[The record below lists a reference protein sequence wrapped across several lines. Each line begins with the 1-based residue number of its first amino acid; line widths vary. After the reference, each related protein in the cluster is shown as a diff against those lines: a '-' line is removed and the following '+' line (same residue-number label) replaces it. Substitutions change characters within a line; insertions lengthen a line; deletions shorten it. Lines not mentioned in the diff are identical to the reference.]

1 MANPSKRDD
10 TANVKRVE
18 LSIHTQ
24 MSAMDSVLSLQEL
37 IHTVTCWGWKA
48 VAVTDYGTVQAFPDV
63 ARMEGFLTGDDYVN
77 STVNHV
83 TILAKN
89 KTGLNNLYKLVSLS
103 HLHYFCRRPLIP
115 KRVLESHR
123 EGLILGS
130 AGIEGELIRAIV
142 SHKDDEIL
150 LQIADFYDYLEI

>member
-37 IHTVTCWGWKA
+37 IHTATCWGWKA

-63 ARMEGFLTGDDYVN
+63 ARIVKGRNLDIKVIYGMEGFLTGDDYVN

-89 KTGLNNLYKLVSLS
+89 KTGLNTIIGVYAHMSSNYI
-103 HLHYFCRRPLIP
+103 LI
-115 KRVLESHR
+115 VTT
-123 EGLILGS
+123 G
-130 AGIEGELIRAIV
+130 
-142 SHKDDEIL
+142 
-150 LQIADFYDYLEI
+150 